1 MDQISKTNEIK
12 EEILEM
18 IRLGIIG
25 PGEKMPSIRSMAKK
39 YGVSITPVNDAY
51 NALVAQQL
59 VESRPQSGYYV
70 TNSIDLLQKELELQL
85 HVGLNKSEH
94 YSMVDDFFSGYSEI
108 AFNVNNDIEFSF
120 GSTSA
125 TSSVYPEMS
134 FNSHLVNY
142 IQGIREGFNNQ
153 VKLHDELPL
162 KKAVMKWMRSC
173 QCRNGIEDISLVRSV
188 TEGVMLAV
196 RACTGRGEL
205 VAIEAPGHVGF
216 YFIAKYLEREILSV
230 PSKPDTGL
238 DIDAFESY
246 LVQGIRPGCLVLS
259 SNFSNPTG
267 AVMPD
272 ENKGRLVKLCRD
284 YSVPIIEDDIL
295 GELYFTERRPR
306 PLKSFDNDNVIY
318 VSGFGKCL
326 TPTSRLAYVSAG
338 QFRGEFAFY
347 KHISTSYAH
356 PFLQM
361 AMADY
366 LDSGAA
372 YRDVKFLRK
381 WLHNCVK
388 DYRKAVVESFPK
400 GTWVNS
406 PKGGPY
412 LWVRLPSMLSAN
424 ELCERAKRIGV
435 TIAPSHLFNA
445 REDLSDYFRLNCVA
459 VAYSDE
465 ALKAVKKLGSIACA
479 MLK

>member
-1 MDQISKTNEIK
+1 MSKTNEIK
-12 EEILEM
+12 DEILEM
-18 IRLGIIG
+18 IRLGMIG

-39 YGVSITPVNDAY
+39 YGVSITPVSDAY

-70 TNSIDLLQKELELQL
+70 TNSIEHLRKELDLQL

-134 FNSHLVNY
+134 FNSFLVSY
-142 IQGIREGFNNQ
+142 IQSIREGVNQQ

-162 KKAVMKWMRSC
+162 KKAVMKWMRPC
-173 QCRNGIEDISLVRSV
+173 QCKNSIEDISLVRSV

-196 RACTGRGEL
+196 RACSDRGGL

-216 YFIAKYLEREILSV
+216 YFIAKYLERDVLSV
-230 PSKPDTGL
+230 PSRPETGL
-238 DIDAFESY
+238 DVDAFESY
-246 LVQGIRPGCLVLS
+246 LVQGIRPDCLVLS

-272 ENKGRLVKLCRD
+272 KNKERLVKLCRD

-295 GELYFTERRPR
+295 GELYFSQQRPR

-338 QFRGEFAFY
+338 RFRGEFAFY

-356 PFLQM
+356 PYIQM

-366 LDSGAA
+366 LESGAA
-372 YRDVKFLRK
+372 YRDVNFLRK
-381 WLHNCVK
+381 WLRGCVM
-388 DYRKAVVESFPK
+388 DYKRVIIQAFPR
-400 GTWVNS
+400 GTQVNE

-412 LWVRLPSMLSAN
+412 LWVRLPKGLSAN
-424 ELCERAKRIGV
+424 ELCDKAKKVGV

-445 REDLSDYFRLNCVA
+445 KEELSECFRLNCVA
-459 VAYSDE
+459 MAYGDE
-465 ALKAVKKLGSIACA
+465 SLEAVKKLGSIACA
-479 MLK
+479 LVK